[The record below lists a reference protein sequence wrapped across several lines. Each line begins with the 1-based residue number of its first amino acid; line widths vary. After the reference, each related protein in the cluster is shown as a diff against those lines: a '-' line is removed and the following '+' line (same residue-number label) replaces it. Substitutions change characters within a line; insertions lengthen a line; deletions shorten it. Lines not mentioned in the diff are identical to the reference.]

1 MKKVILLLMI
11 SLFGMAAMA
20 QSSVYMYKTDGTVVP
35 YKIATVDSISFTSPD
50 VLINGVYW
58 ASRNVA
64 APGTFAASPEDAGY
78 FYQWNNKE
86 GWPATGAIGSI
97 IATNG
102 TTTWNSSWNGGFI
115 TASASDT
122 WATSRDPSPAGY
134 RVPTYAEL
142 QTLGDAT
149 KVTKAWT
156 TQNSVSGYKF
166 TDRASGNSI
175 FLPASGCRD
184 GSDGTLFGAGLGG
197 YYWNNLAFYASY
209 AYCLGFNSS
218 FDNWNANGRAA
229 GFAVR
234 PVAE

>member
-86 GWPATGAIGSI
+86 GWPATGA
-97 IATNG
+97 
-102 TTTWNSSWNGGFI
+102 
-115 TASASDT
+115 
-122 WATSRDPSPAGY
+122 
-134 RVPTYAEL
+134 
-142 QTLGDAT
+142 
-149 KVTKAWT
+149 
-156 TQNSVSGYKF
+156 
-166 TDRASGNSI
+166 ASGSSRVLHGGSWGTN
-175 FLPASGCRD
+175 ADDCRVSLRD
-184 GSDGTLFGAGLGG
+184 FINPDYRSYCIGFRLV
-197 YYWNNLAFYASY
+197 LA
-209 AYCLGFNSS
+209 
-218 FDNWNANGRAA
+218 
-229 GFAVR
+229 
-234 PVAE
+234 P